1 MLLDTLRSRSIARAL
16 SLSFVLLQSLCNAGS
31 FAIDSDFDIRPR
43 AALAERDVSATPS
56 CGFWVTTDNTTTC
69 AQILTTYNLQASAFV
84 ALNPWEGVYDKS
96 TTVNTTGCGGVLAY
110 ETYCVAP
117 GVSNTISTDGS
128 CGPNNGNAVC
138 PGSPFGNCCSVSGWY
153 EEKLEL
159 EHIDP
164 NTKLLSAFC
173 GIGNCIGGNCVNGT
187 GWSTDGK
194 CGIKPLQPRCGG
206 QFGVCC
212 SNAGWCGNGTD
223 YCAWDNCAAGACSP
237 PPYTSIKP
245 TTTAAQQCQAGSCWT
260 SLPPTGPVEG
270 STTTTTTTK
279 TSTSISSTKTTS
291 TPAATPTSVDG
302 SCGGTSGYTCAGT
315 TFGNCCSSSGFC
327 GKTGVFCGEGCQTKW
342 SSGCQT
348 TNISSNGGRCGVI
361 SGSPTYTCVGGQF
374 DNMCCSG
381 SGYCGTT
388 TGHCGSGC
396 QRNHGRCT

>member
-1 MLLDTLRSRSIARAL
+1 MK
-16 SLSFVLLQSLCNAGS
+16 SLKPPHYRGYSAD
-31 FAIDSDFDIRPR
+31 DS
-43 AALAERDVSATPS
+43 ALAHHLVTAAVFQDGVETVS
-56 CGFWVTTDNTTTC
+56 
-69 AQILTTYNLQASAFV
+69 
-84 ALNPWEGVYDKS
+84 
-96 TTVNTTGCGGVLAY
+96 
-110 ETYCVAP
+110 
-117 GVSNTISTDGS
+117 
-128 CGPNNGNAVC
+128 
-138 PGSPFGNCCSVSGWY
+138 
-153 EEKLEL
+153 
-159 EHIDP
+159 
-164 NTKLLSAFC
+164 
-173 GIGNCIGGNCVNGT
+173 NCIGGNCVNGT

-279 TSTSISSTKTTS
+279 TSTSIRYQFYADRLTESHNNGTNTVFSSTKTTS

-396 QRNHGRCT
+396 QRNYGRCT